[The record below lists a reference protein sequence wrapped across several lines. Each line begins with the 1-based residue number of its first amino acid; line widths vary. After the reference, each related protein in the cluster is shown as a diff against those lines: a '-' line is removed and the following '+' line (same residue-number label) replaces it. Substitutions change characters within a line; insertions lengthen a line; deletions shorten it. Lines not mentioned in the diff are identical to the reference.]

1 MGFLT
6 VACCEE
12 AGLFEYFSVLGS
24 QAGCSIVKAPYCI
37 SFLCQSPVSCG
48 GAVSNDDP
56 QLPES
61 RMETGLPRAL
71 EPHRQPPSNLRA
83 LTLSAFKSFHAL
95 SCLDLFS
102 YFLLTLPSFI
112 SLSSIFSYLPPPDCP
127 PPCFPPPFV
136 PLCRSEE
143 RLSGVS
149 CRSTPSEGIS
159 VTTISD
165 ARQKQG
171 AYACIYM

>member
-1 MGFLT
+1 MGFPT

-12 AGLFEYFSVLGS
+12 AGLFEYFSVLGSQAGS

-56 QLPES
+56 QLPDS

-71 EPHRQPPSNLRA
+71 EPHRQSPRNLRA

-102 YFLLTLPSFI
+102 YFLLTLPSLYFTLI
-112 SLSSIFSYLPPPDCP
+112 NIFLFATS
-127 PPCFPPPFV
+127 
-136 PLCRSEE
+136 
-143 RLSGVS
+143 
-149 CRSTPSEGIS
+149 
-159 VTTISD
+159 
-165 ARQKQG
+165 
-171 AYACIYM
+171 